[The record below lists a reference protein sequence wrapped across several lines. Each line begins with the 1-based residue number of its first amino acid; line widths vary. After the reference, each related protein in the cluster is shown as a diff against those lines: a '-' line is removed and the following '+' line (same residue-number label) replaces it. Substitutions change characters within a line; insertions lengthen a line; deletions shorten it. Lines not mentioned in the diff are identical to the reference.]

1 VVCIVDAAGYQ
12 GDGMATF
19 LLIVHGL
26 LAVVLLG
33 GITHQAMS
41 AVWPSRNK
49 AGIFRSFRAVSG
61 AVYTNANIVLYLS
74 TAILGGTIYPVYR
87 VGVRTYL
94 ENARL
99 YPAVGS
105 FEIKEQF
112 VSVGLGMLPLYWL
125 LWRRPTEADAIQA
138 GARAARIAVTLMLC
152 FIVWY
157 GFLVGHVLN
166 NIRGLFGL

>member
-1 VVCIVDAAGYQ
+1 
-12 GDGMATF
+12 MATF
-19 LLIVHGL
+19 LVIVHGL

-41 AVWPSRNK
+41 VALPTRNK
-49 AGIFRSFRAVSG
+49 TGIFRSFRAVSG
-61 AVYTNANIVLYLS
+61 PLYTNTNIVLFLAV
-74 TAILGGTIYPVYR
+74 AILGGIIYPTYR
-87 VGVRTYL
+87 IGARTYL

-99 YPAVGS
+99 YQATGS
-105 FEIKEQF
+105 FELKEQF
-112 VSVGLGMLPLYWL
+112 VAVGLGKPPLYWM
-125 LWRRPTEADAIQA
+125 LWRRPPEA
-138 GARAARIAVTLMLC
+138 GAKPARIAVTLILC

>member
-1 VVCIVDAAGYQ
+1 
-12 GDGMATF
+12 MTTF
-19 LLIVHGL
+19 LVILHGL

-41 AVWPSRNK
+41 VALPSKNK

-61 AVYTNANIVLYLS
+61 TVYTNANIVLFLAVA
-74 TAILGGTIYPVYR
+74 TLGGFIYPAYR
-87 VGVRTYL
+87 VSVRTYL

-99 YPAVGS
+99 YPATGS
-105 FEIKEQF
+105 FELKEQF
-112 VSVGLGMLPLYWL
+112 IAVGLGMLPLYWL
-125 LWRRPTEADAIQA
+125 LWHRPEAA
-138 GARAARIAVTLMLC
+138 GKTARIAVTLMLC

>member
-1 VVCIVDAAGYQ
+1 MAQRHIHET
-12 GDGMATF
+12 GDC
-19 LLIVHGL
+19 
-26 LAVVLLG
+26 
-33 GITHQAMS
+33 
-41 AVWPSRNK
+41 
-49 AGIFRSFRAVSG
+49 RAVSG
-61 AVYTNANIVLYLS
+61 AVYTNANILLYLA

-125 LWRRPTEADAIQA
+125 AWQRPAEATVPDA
-138 GARAARIAVTLMLC
+138 GARTARIAVTSILC

-166 NIRGLFGL
+166 NIKGLFGL

>member
-1 VVCIVDAAGYQ
+1 MVSIAVEHEGAS
-12 GDGMATF
+12 MATF
-19 LLIVHGL
+19 LVILHGL
-26 LAVVLLG
+26 LAVVLIG

-41 AVWPSRNK
+41 VAWPARNK
-49 AGIFRSFRAVSG
+49 TGIFRSFRAVSG
-61 AVYTNANIVLYLS
+61 SIYTNANIVLYLA

-87 VGVRTYL
+87 VSVRTYL

-99 YPAVGS
+99 NSAVGS
-105 FEIKEQF
+105 FELKEQF
-112 VSVGLGMLPLYWL
+112 IAVGLGLLPLYWL
-125 LWRRPTEADAIQA
+125 LWRRPPEA
-138 GARAARIAVTLMLC
+138 GAKSARIAVTLMFA

>member
-1 VVCIVDAAGYQ
+1 LV
-12 GDGMATF
+12 TF
-19 LLIVHGL
+19 LLIIHGL

-41 AVWPSRNK
+41 VAWPSRTK
-49 AGIFRSFRAVSG
+49 KGIVSSFRAVSG
-61 AVYTNANIVLYLS
+61 SVYTNANIVLYLV
-74 TAILGGTIYPVYR
+74 TATLGGTIYPVYR
-87 VGVRTYL
+87 VSVRTYL

-112 VSVGLGMLPLYWL
+112 IAVGLGMLPLYWL
-125 LWRRPTEADAIQA
+125 LWQRPADASSKL
-138 GARAARIAVTLMLC
+138 ARIAVTSILC

>member
-1 VVCIVDAAGYQ
+1 
-12 GDGMATF
+12 MATF
-19 LLIVHGL
+19 LLILHSL

-41 AVWPSRNK
+41 AAWPSRNK
-49 AGIFRSFRAVSG
+49 TGIFRSFRAVSG
-61 AVYTNANIVLYLS
+61 SVYTNANIVLYLA
-74 TAILGGTIYPVYR
+74 TATLGGTIYPVYR

-112 VSVGLGMLPLYWL
+112 ISVGLGMLPLYWL
-125 LWRRPTEADAIQA
+125 LWRRPPEA
-138 GARAARIAVTLMLC
+138 GTKSARIAVTLILC

-157 GFLVGHVLN
+157 AFLVGHVLN

>member
-1 VVCIVDAAGYQ
+1 MMSPACGLYDRRRKRKRE
-12 GDGMATF
+12 GMATF
-19 LLIVHGL
+19 LVILHGL

-41 AVWPSRNK
+41 VALPSRNK
-49 AGIFRSFRAVSG
+49 TGIFRSFRAVSG
-61 AVYTNANIVLYLS
+61 TVYTNANIVLFL
-74 TAILGGTIYPVYR
+74 TIATLGGIIYPTYR
-87 VGVRTYL
+87 IGVRTFL

-99 YPAVGS
+99 YQATGS
-105 FEIKEQF
+105 FELKEQF
-112 VSVGLGMLPLYWL
+112 VAIGLGMLPLYWL
-125 LWRRPTEADAIQA
+125 VWRRAESA
-138 GARAARIAVTLMLC
+138 GRTARIAVTLILC

>member
-1 VVCIVDAAGYQ
+1 
-12 GDGMATF
+12 MATF
-19 LLIVHGL
+19 LLIIHGL

-33 GITHQAMS
+33 GITHQAVS
-41 AVWPSRNK
+41 VAWPSRNK
-49 AGIFRSFRAVSG
+49 KGIISSFRAVSG
-61 AVYTNANIVLYLS
+61 SVYANANIVLYLA
-74 TAILGGTIYPVYR
+74 TATLGGTIYPVYR
-87 VGVRTYL
+87 IAVRTYL

-125 LWRRPTEADAIQA
+125 LWRRPLEN
-138 GARAARIAVTLMLC
+138 GARPARIAVTVILC

-157 GFLVGHVLN
+157 SFLVGHVLN

>member
-1 VVCIVDAAGYQ
+1 
-12 GDGMATF
+12 MATF
-19 LLIVHGL
+19 LLILHGL

-41 AVWPSRNK
+41 VAWPSRDK
-49 AGIFRSFRAVSG
+49 TGILTSFRAVSG
-61 AVYTNANIVLYLS
+61 SLYTNANIVLYLA
-74 TAILGGTIYPVYR
+74 TAALGGTIYPVYR
-87 VGVRTYL
+87 LGVRTYL

-112 VSVGLGMLPLYWL
+112 ITVGLGMLPLYWL
-125 LWRRPTEADAIQA
+125 LWRRPPQV
-138 GARAARIAVTLMLC
+138 GAKSARIAVTLVLC

-157 GFLVGHVLN
+157 AFLVGHILN

>member
-1 VVCIVDAAGYQ
+1 
-12 GDGMATF
+12 MATF
-19 LLIVHGL
+19 LLILHGL

-33 GITHQAMS
+33 GITHQAVS
-41 AVWPSRNK
+41 AAWPSRNK
-49 AGIFRSFRAVSG
+49 TGIFRSFRAVSG
-61 AVYTNANIVLYLS
+61 SVYTNANIVLYLA
-74 TAILGGTIYPVYR
+74 TATLGGTIYPVYR

-99 YPAVGS
+99 YPAVGA

-112 VSVGLGMLPLYWL
+112 ISVGLGMLPLYWL
-125 LWRRPTEADAIQA
+125 VWRRPPET
-138 GARAARIAVTLMLC
+138 GAKSARIAVTLILC

-157 GFLVGHVLN
+157 AFLVGHVLN

>member
-1 VVCIVDAAGYQ
+1 
-12 GDGMATF
+12 MPTF

-33 GITHQAMS
+33 GLTHQAMS
-41 AVWPSRNK
+41 AAWPSRSK
-49 AGIFRSFRAVSG
+49 TGIISAFRAVSG
-61 AVYTNANIVLYLS
+61 SVYTNANIALYLA
-74 TAILGGTIYPVYR
+74 TAILGGAIYPVYR
-87 VGVRTYL
+87 VSVRTYL

-99 YPAVGS
+99 YSAVGS

-112 VSVGLGMLPLYWL
+112 ISLGLGMLPLYWL
-125 LWRRPTEADAIQA
+125 VWRSTDTA
-138 GARAARIAVTLMLC
+138 ARTARIAVTLILC

-157 GFLVGHVLN
+157 AFLVGHVLN

>member
-1 VVCIVDAAGYQ
+1 MDQPWSIEGR
-12 GDGMATF
+12 GMITF

-33 GITHQAMS
+33 GLTHQAMS
-41 AVWPSRNK
+41 VAWPSRSK
-49 AGIFRSFRAVSG
+49 VGIVNSFRAVSG
-61 AVYTNANIVLYLS
+61 AVYTKANIVLYLA
-74 TAILGGTIYPVYR
+74 TALLGATIYPVYR

-94 ENARL
+94 ESARL

-112 VSVGLGMLPLYWL
+112 IAVGLGMLPLYWL
-125 LWRRPTEADAIQA
+125 LWRRPPD
-138 GARAARIAVTLMLC
+138 GAKSARIAVTLLLC
-152 FIVWY
+152 LIVWY
-157 GFLVGHVLN
+157 AFLVGHILN